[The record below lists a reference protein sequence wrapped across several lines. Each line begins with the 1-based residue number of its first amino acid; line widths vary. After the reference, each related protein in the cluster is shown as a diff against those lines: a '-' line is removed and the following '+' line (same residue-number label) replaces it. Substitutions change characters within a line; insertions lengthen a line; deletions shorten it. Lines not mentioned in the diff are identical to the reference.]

1 MTFYLGLTGSI
12 GMGKSTTAAIFA
24 QAGCAVWDADAAVH
38 RLYAAG
44 GAAVVPL
51 QQAFPSAIFDG
62 AVSREA
68 LKQILAADPAAF
80 AQLEAIVHPLLA
92 ADRQMFKD
100 TATSDILVFDI
111 PLLFETGG
119 EAAMDAVACVRVDA
133 ATQRARVLERGTM
146 TEAQFEQILAK
157 QMPIDEKSAR
167 ADYVIE
173 TNTLDHAKTQVS
185 AILDQIRQTQ
195 AKPALGGKTSADA

>member
-51 QQAFPSAIFDG
+51 QQAFPSAIVDG

>member
-51 QQAFPSAIFDG
+51 QQAFPSAIVDG

-173 TNTLDHAKTQVS
+173 TDTLDHAKTQVS
-185 AILDQIRQTQ
+185 AILDQIKQTQ

>member
-38 RLYAAG
+38 RLYAIG

-51 QQAFPSAIFDG
+51 QQAFPSAIVDG

-173 TNTLDHAKTQVS
+173 TDTLDHAKTQVS

>member
-51 QQAFPSAIFDG
+51 QQAFPSAIVDG

-119 EAAMDAVACVRVDA
+119 EAAMNAVACVRVDA

-173 TNTLDHAKTQVS
+173 TDTLDHAKTQVS

>member
-1 MTFYLGLTGSI
+1 MIFHLGLTGSI

-51 QQAFPSAIFDG
+51 QQAFPSAIVDG

-92 ADRQMFKD
+92 ADRQIFKD

-173 TNTLDHAKTQVS
+173 TDTLDHAKTQVS

>member
-51 QQAFPSAIFDG
+51 QQAFPSAIVDG

-157 QMPIDEKSAR
+157 QMPIDEKCAR

-173 TNTLDHAKTQVS
+173 TDTLDHAKTQVS

>member
-12 GMGKSTTAAIFA
+12 GMGKSTTAGIFA

-44 GAAVVPL
+44 GAAVAPM
-51 QQAFPSAIFDG
+51 QEAFPAAIVVG

-68 LKQILAADPAAF
+68 LKQILADDPAAF
-80 AQLEAIVHPLLA
+80 ARLESIVHPLLA
-92 ADRQMFKD
+92 ADRQEFKD

-119 EAAMDAVACVRVDA
+119 DVAMDAVACVRVDA
-133 ATQRARVLERGTM
+133 ATQRVRVLERGTM

-157 QMPIDEKSAR
+157 QMPIDEKCAR
-167 ADYVIE
+167 ADFVIE
-173 TNTLDHAKTQVS
+173 TDTLDHAKTQVS

-195 AKPALGGKTSADA
+195 TKPDLGGKTSADA